1 MKLLL
6 VKSRKSKL
14 MTNQIDWVET
24 LMMSKQP
31 LHSSSAIEQLKRPR
45 VCSVNKNGFAFNRF
59 LDFAIHLDRF

>member
-6 VKSRKSKL
+6 VKSRKLKL
-14 MTNQIDWVET
+14 MTNQIDGGEA
-24 LMMSKQP
+24 LMSKQP
-31 LHSSSAIEQLKRPR
+31 FDSSTVIEQLKRPR